1 MDVNCEGLLKGKVDI
16 ETVKVPLNA
25 GKEFFRQNPYDE
37 GKVDVK
43 FAKESHEM
51 QVKSFSAKMQ

>member
-25 GKEFFRQNPYDE
+25 GKEFFRQNPMSYYMMRE
-37 GKVDVK
+37 KLM
-43 FAKESHEM
+43 SNL
-51 QVKSFSAKMQ
+51 QKSPMKCR